1 MDETKILINTEYIKL
16 DQFLKWC
23 GIADTGGTAR
33 EIILGE
39 DVYVN
44 GEIETRRGRKLR
56 PRDKV
61 EVFGKTFVV
70 SVSGEDIDS

>member
-1 MDETKILINTEYIKL
+1 MDVIDIVINTEYIKL

-23 GIADTGGTAR
+23 GIAETGGTAR

-39 DVYVN
+39 EVYVN

-56 PRDKV
+56 TGDRVTVYD
-61 EVFGKTFVV
+61 KTFVV
-70 SVSGEDIDS
+70 SSSGDDIDG